1 MFWCSEKTEHEWI
14 AARLTASGFVVK
26 TPEAACRPSCTHTLE
41 VAPTH
46 CQTCVCVCLSKRHK
60 IWSLRCFNTH
70 AWLLSLS
77 TCNSNR
83 VIITLLLLCYAT
95 HKKWPE
101 KYRLQH
107 LGHLVSFFFF
117 CFFFFCVQSRTVER
131 RCSLKH
137 VYSLLLFL
145 IIDFLLILQSETRMF
160 NGVDKECPSPTEKLA
175 RKESLKVLLLSV
187 QSRDYAKCLALSALI
202 AVLAIKPLLSSQL
215 CC

>member
-1 MFWCSEKTEHEWI
+1 MCELLPDWQPVGLWSKHQKQPVDQ
-14 AARLTASGFVVK
+14 A
-26 TPEAACRPSCTHTLE
+26 
-41 VAPTH
+41 APTH
-46 CQTCVCVCLSKRHK
+46 WKWHPPTARPVCVCVSERHK

-83 VIITLLLLCYAT
+83 VLIILLLLCYST
-95 HKKWPE
+95 HKTWPE
-101 KYRLQH
+101 KYQIQH
-107 LGHLVSFFFF
+107 LGRLVS
-117 CFFFFCVQSRTVER
+117 FFFFCVQSRTVER

-145 IIDFLLILQSETRMF
+145 IIDFLFIFQSETRMF

-202 AVLAIKPLLSSQL
+202 ALLAVKPLLSSQL